1 MMAFQS
7 ELLTDLA
14 TKDVQELWVNLA
26 IRLEQGID
34 KFIFTRKASSRD
46 GFHWINQE
54 IRRLIRKKGELSGSS
69 SRCHGVVCG
78 L

>member
-1 MMAFQS
+1 MMAFQT

-14 TKDVQELWVNLA
+14 TKDFQELWVIFA

-34 KFIFTRKASSRD
+34 KFIFTRKSSSRD
-46 GFHWINQE
+46 GFPWINQE
-54 IRRLIRKKGELSGSS
+54 IRRLIRKRDELLGSS